1 VPKLEVE
8 TETPA
13 AMAKD
18 TSSPVDTPAETP
30 PPVFTIDQFDELIFN
45 LSFAI
50 LQLVQDITTG
60 DAAQLNSA
68 VINAQQAIRDH
79 YIAVSELQ
87 KDAVLHKSDSAAT
100 RGQSSVMRPRQIIDM
115 ERHKADADRLR
126 LTLHEQSDTLAQ
138 AIEQRDQ
145 AMMTKTVLMKDLVH
159 EKSQR
164 EEENAELRAYKGE
177 VDRLNALVLQAAAV
191 NQAAAQKVEAALKEV
206 ETANIRRTAAIQ
218 VVDKV
223 TRERDI
229 AYSVR
234 DAARLDR
241 DLVRDERDMA
251 VRDRGILLRRLNELE
266 EQRLE
271 VEAQQA
277 AVEQQRIV
285 DEEQAGKAQARREAF
300 RVLSSKYN
308 EKNEKKRKG
317 PPEDEILEITPTC

>member
-1 VPKLEVE
+1 
-8 TETPA
+8 
-13 AMAKD
+13 MAKD
-18 TSSPVDTPAETP
+18 TFSPVDTPAVTP
-30 PPVFTIDQFDELIFN
+30 PSEFTIDQFDELIFN

-50 LQLVQDITTG
+50 LQLVQDINTG
-60 DAAQLNSA
+60 DVAQLNSA
-68 VINAQQAIRDH
+68 VIDAQQAIRTH
-79 YIAVSELQ
+79 YSAVSELQ
-87 KDAVLHKSDSAAT
+87 EDAVLHKSDSDAT
-100 RGQSSVMRPRQIIDM
+100 RRQSSVMHPRQIIDM
-115 ERHKADADRLR
+115 ERHKTDADRLR

-138 AIEQRDQ
+138 AIELRDD
-145 AMMTKTVLMKDLVH
+145 ALNCKTGLMKELAD
-159 EKSQR
+159 EKRQR
-164 EEENAELRAYKGE
+164 REDNAELRAYKGE
-177 VDRLNALVLQAAAV
+177 VDRLNAFVLQANLT
-191 NQAAAQKVEAALKEV
+191 NQAGAQKVEAALKEV

-223 TRERDI
+223 TRERDV
-229 AYSVR
+229 ANSMR

-277 AVEQQRIV
+277 AVEKQRIV
-285 DEEQAGKAQARREAF
+285 DEEQVEKAQARREAF

-317 PPEDEILEITPTC
+317 PSDDEILEITPTC

>member
-1 VPKLEVE
+1 
-8 TETPA
+8 
-13 AMAKD
+13 MAKD
-18 TSSPVDTPAETP
+18 TSSPVDTPDITSPSE
-30 PPVFTIDQFDELIFN
+30 FTIDQFDELIFN

-68 VINAQQAIRDH
+68 VINAQQAIRNH
-79 YIAVSELQ
+79 YIAVSELRE
-87 KDAVLHKSDSAAT
+87 DAVLHKSDSDAT
-100 RGQSSVMRPRQIIDM
+100 RRQSSVMRPRQISDM
-115 ERHKADADRLR
+115 ERHKTDADRLR

-138 AIEQRDQ
+138 AIEQRDE
-145 AMMTKTVLMKDLVH
+145 ALNCKTGLMKELAD
-159 EKSQR
+159 EKRQR
-164 EEENAELRAYKGE
+164 GGENAELRAYKGE

-191 NQAAAQKVEAALKEV
+191 NHAAAQKVEAALKEV
-206 ETANIRRTAAIQ
+206 ETANMRRTAAIQ

-223 TRERDI
+223 TRERDV
-229 AYSVR
+229 ANSVR
-234 DAARLDR
+234 EAARLDR

-277 AVEQQRIV
+277 AVEKQRIV
-285 DEEQAGKAQARREAF
+285 DEEQVGKAQARREAF
-300 RVLSSKYN
+300 RVLNLKYN

-317 PPEDEILEITPTC
+317 PSEDEILEITTTC